1 MYPLKTHL
9 EHSYPPMSSKP
20 IYVCT
25 WFIDTESDRPTRS
38 PSTRT
43 SIPEE
48 SYKIRT
54 IRLNTP
60 NIGFDAMLFS
70 DMKMTFD
77 QFMRKIKECSGS
89 PTARSYLFISSNGEL
104 LNGHDQR
111 ELENDA
117 STPLKAM
124 FSESRI
130 LRHILNMDPR
140 DYIIVASRKTS
151 SIMASSHPLYST
163 QNIHNVRHIRIAQR
177 DLVRNSYT
185 PNGSGVPVSPLLYE
199 HGIWA
204 TASGNT
210 IDRNTVET
218 VATRNSD
225 RMVVTGTSL
234 PQADRGL
241 SGRRFRPR
249 LPVRRSRRVRRLVP
263 RGASAGTGLNM
274 TEPTRHP
281 VAHARRSNRNR
292 DSNALN
298 RIPESNNNTL
308 LSRFQQEA
316 NRAVVNQPTRSFQRS
331 DRDVATPVVPVGT
344 QNFLRDVLA
353 PALMGPSTPGAHRS
367 ILQSPDVSEDTSLF
381 ESSDPSSVT
390 SNRTPSTLIGE
401 VPPVSMSSDT
411 SDSDTT
417 SGESSEEDIKVYT
430 HASPMDG
437 VESTDNDQTPRGAIS
452 EPIRESGRRSR
463 SIVPGR
469 QPRVNNAV
477 VSSVVDSIVGQLNTF
492 LPQSQNANLSSEGVR
507 PTVHQDDPESSSALA
522 ETVSSSTD
530 TGVSTARVRELLPR
544 ISQIIGRAISRASA
558 SAIDS
563 HSVTNLAEGTPT
575 PAIQQSDVDRLTDM
589 GFSAESARD
598 ALARTG
604 GRVERAIDELL

>member
-1 MYPLKTHL
+1 
-9 EHSYPPMSSKP
+9 MSNRQVD
-20 IYVCT
+20 VCT
-25 WFIDTESDRPTRS
+25 WFVDTEGDRPIRT
-38 PSTRT
+38 PSTRARI
-43 SIPEE
+43 SEE

-60 NIGFDAMLFS
+60 NIGFDSMMFS
-70 DMKMTFD
+70 DMKMIFE
-77 QFMRKIKECSGS
+77 QFMGKIKVCSGR
-89 PTARSYLFISSNGEL
+89 PTAQSYLFISSNGEL

-130 LRHILNMDPR
+130 LRHILNMEPR
-140 DYIIVASRKTS
+140 DYIIVVSRKTS
-151 SIMASSHPLYST
+151 SIMSSSHPLYST
-163 QNIHNVRHIRIAQR
+163 QDIHNVRHIRIAQR

-185 PNGSGVPVSPLLYE
+185 PHGSGVPVSPLLYE
-199 HGIWA
+199 HGIWS

-210 IDRNTVET
+210 INRNTEET
-218 VATRNSD
+218 ISARNSD
-225 RMVVTGTSL
+225 SDSMVVTGTSL
-234 PQADRGL
+234 PQPNRGL

-263 RGASAGTGLNM
+263 RGASTGTVLPM

-281 VAHARRSNRNR
+281 VAHANRSNRNR
-292 DSNALN
+292 HSNALN
-298 RIPESNNNTL
+298 RIPESNNNSL

-316 NRAVVNQPTRSFQRS
+316 DRTVFDEPVRSFQRS
-331 DRDVATPVVPVGT
+331 NQDVATPVVPVQT

-353 PALMGPSTPGAHRS
+353 PALMGTGTPRASRS
-367 ILQSPDVSEDTSLF
+367 VLQSPDVSEDTSLF

-390 SNRTPSTLIGE
+390 SNRTPSAMIDE
-401 VPPVSMSSDT
+401 VPPVSISSDT

-430 HASPMDG
+430 HASPMDT
-437 VESTDNDQTPRGAIS
+437 VERTDNNQTPRGAIS
-452 EPIRESGRRSR
+452 EPIRQSGRRSR

-469 QPRVNNAV
+469 QPRVNNEV

-492 LPQSQNANLSSEGVR
+492 LPQSQNANVSSDGGR
-507 PTVHQDDPESSSALA
+507 TTVHQDNPESSSALA
-522 ETVSSSTD
+522 HTASSSTD
-530 TGVSTARVRELLPR
+530 AGVSTARVRELLPR

-558 SAIDS
+558 SATDS
-563 HSVTNLAEGTPT
+563 HSVTNLPEGAPI